1 MRENNELSKGN
12 ENMNIK
18 TQIKDIS
25 NRCKDRF
32 NRLIEDALYKYDCIY
47 YYNRYHK
54 FYKGT
59 HSIWTTL
66 GDKVSLA
73 TAWLGKMTNRVDISK
88 ASMGYSDCYIHNTDI
103 QEHNKDLR
111 RKELNS

>member
-1 MRENNELSKGN
+1 MRI
-12 ENMNIK
+12 NII

-25 NRCKDRF
+25 KRCKDKF
-32 NRLIEDALYKYDCIY
+32 NNMIENTHYKIDCIY

-59 HSIWTTL
+59 HSIWTIL

-73 TAWLGKMTNRVDISK
+73 TAWLGKKVNRVDISK

-103 QEHNKDLR
+103 QEQNKDLR
-111 RKELNS
+111 RKQLNS

>member
-1 MRENNELSKGN
+1 
-12 ENMNIK
+12 MNIR
-18 TQIKDIS
+18 TQIIDIS
-25 NRCKDRF
+25 KRCKDKF
-32 NRLIEDALYKYDCIY
+32 NNMIENTHYKIDCIL

-59 HSIWTTL
+59 HSIWTIL

-73 TAWLGKMTNRVDISK
+73 TAWLGKKVNRVDISK

-103 QEHNKDLR
+103 QEQNKDLR
-111 RKELNS
+111 RKQLNS

>member
-1 MRENNELSKGN
+1 MR
-12 ENMNIK
+12 MNIK

-25 NRCKDRF
+25 KRCKDKF
-32 NRLIEDALYKYDCIY
+32 NNMIENTHYKIDCIL

-59 HSIWTTL
+59 HSIWTIL

-73 TAWLGKMTNRVDISK
+73 TAWINDKYSNIDFTK
-88 ASMGYSDCYIHNTDI
+88 ASFGYTDLIVHNNEELD
-103 QEHNKDLR
+103 ELR
-111 RKELNS
+111 RKQLNSKK

>member
-1 MRENNELSKGN
+1 MRI
-12 ENMNIK
+12 NIK

-25 NRCKDRF
+25 KRCKDKF
-32 NRLIEDALYKYDCIY
+32 NNMIENTHYKIDCIL

-59 HSIWTTL
+59 HSIWTIL

-73 TAWLGKMTNRVDISK
+73 TAWLGKKVNRVDISK

-103 QEHNKDLR
+103 QEQNKDLR
-111 RKELNS
+111 RKQLNS

>member
-25 NRCKDRF
+25 KRCKDRF
-32 NRLIEDALYKYDCIY
+32 NRMIEDALYKYDCIY

-54 FYKGT
+54 FYKGST
-59 HSIWTTL
+59 STMQL
-66 GDKVSLA
+66 FKDNYNVSKIKHNIELCAIYWHFLLVVWFVLFGLMLA
-73 TAWLGKMTNRVDISK
+73 T
-88 ASMGYSDCYIHNTDI
+88 
-103 QEHNKDLR
+103 
-111 RKELNS
+111 